1 MMLEALATKLESASV
16 GTAAVDI
23 FIGLMPAAP
32 DACVA
37 LFEGPGQVP
46 LEVFQS
52 NTATLERPTVQVM
65 VRGARADYAGARTKI
80 VDVRDVLCGITDE
93 TISGVRFLRVTNEG
107 SVTPL
112 GVDDND
118 RPQFALTFSV
128 MVER

>member
-1 MMLEALATKLESASV
+1 MMLEALATKLQLASV
-16 GTAAVDI
+16 GTVAVDI
-23 FIGLMPAAP
+23 FIGLMPNTP

-46 LEVFQS
+46 LEVMQS
-52 NTATLERPTVQVM
+52 NSATLERPTVQVM
-65 VRGARADYAGARTKI
+65 VRGSRADYPGTRTKI

-93 TISGVRFLRVTNEG
+93 TLSGVRFLRVMSEG
-107 SVTPL
+107 SMTPL

-118 RPQFALTFSV
+118 RPQFAMTFSV